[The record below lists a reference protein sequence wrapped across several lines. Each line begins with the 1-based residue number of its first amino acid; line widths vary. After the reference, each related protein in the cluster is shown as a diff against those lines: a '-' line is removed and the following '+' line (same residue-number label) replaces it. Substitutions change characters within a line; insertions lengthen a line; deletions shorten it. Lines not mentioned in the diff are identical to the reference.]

1 LFKSEAGWSSS
12 REILA
17 TVIAFFGGMG
27 GLASTLVW
35 SDILSALNR
44 SRPADD
50 QIPFAITTRSDVRWL
65 LKNFQFDRWRFL
77 KDFHHEFPQSR
88 LYYWYLASFGWMALC
103 FVTCAALIF
112 IR

>member
-1 LFKSEAGWSSS
+1 LSN

-17 TVIAFFGGMG
+17 AVIAFSGGMG
-27 GLASTLVW
+27 GLVSTLVW

-44 SRPADD
+44 FRPEED
-50 QIPFAITTRSDVRWL
+50 QIPFAITSLSDVRWL
-65 LKNFQFDRWRFL
+65 LRNFPFHRWRFL
-77 KDFHHEFPQSR
+77 EHFHREFPQSR

-103 FVTCAALIF
+103 FVACAAIIF